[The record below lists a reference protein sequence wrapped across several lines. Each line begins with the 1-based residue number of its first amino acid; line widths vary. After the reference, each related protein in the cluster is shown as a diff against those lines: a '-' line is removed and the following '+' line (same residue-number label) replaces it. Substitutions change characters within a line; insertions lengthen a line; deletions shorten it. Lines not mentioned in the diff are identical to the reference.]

1 MKAKIYCR
9 VSNAHNQTTIA
20 NRIEV
25 ARGFFSRMRGL
36 LGRKN
41 LKAGEGLLLW
51 PCSSIHCFGMHF
63 PIDVIFLDRQTRVI
77 SLRENLTPGSRASYR
92 QARCVLELRAG
103 EVKKHHINIGDQ
115 LMINFQ
121 TNDQ

>member
-1 MKAKIYCR
+1 
-9 VSNAHNQTTIA
+9 
-20 NRIEV
+20 
-25 ARGFFSRMRGL
+25 MRGL

-121 TNDQ
+121 TNDK